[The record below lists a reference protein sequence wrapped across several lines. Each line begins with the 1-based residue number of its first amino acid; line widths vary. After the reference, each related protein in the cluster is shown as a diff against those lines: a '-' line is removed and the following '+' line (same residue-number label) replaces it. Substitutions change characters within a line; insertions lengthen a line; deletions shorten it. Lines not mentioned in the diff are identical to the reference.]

1 MRELFGPYVL
11 AEVRNQDNTINYQS
25 SIKKT
30 KELICQGANVIA
42 EATFSKD
49 NLFCMV
55 DLLVKNGDSYDI
67 YEVKSSDGF
76 TEKHLIDG
84 SFQYYVVSKVV
95 NVGKVYIVYVNDQ
108 YINPGKVDLEQLAKK
123 FDMTDY
129 AISESSKIEK
139 SIEAAN
145 NVVNSLV
152 EPKSNYKEACNDCGF
167 LKYCHE
173 PLLEKDSVLKL
184 YRQRQ
189 TYKDELVEN
198 GIDKV
203 DELFKLV
210 EVDKFNKKK
219 ESIFSEE
226 EILSLYKHSGID
238 QDHLNIVANL
248 VDDNFNFNVINEH
261 QVSEAIF
268 KDFVYEDIDNLNE
281 FFSDVKYPLHFI
293 DFEYFSHPY
302 PYFVGTK
309 PNERI
314 PFQYSLHIIESP
326 GAELRHVEYLKE
338 SFESPF
344 EELAQSLL
352 ANISLNGTIFVYNKG
367 ADGSILKDLA
377 IKSPENKNSFEKMHS
392 NIKDL
397 LVIFKKGWSYR
408 KGLYGDLSL
417 KSVLPV
423 YFPDDLELSY
433 KAINV
438 QNGNSAVEFW
448 RNIDSSNNKEEQIK
462 NLKEYCRIDTLGLF
476 KLYKY
481 FKEQLIIANKGVN

>member
-1 MRELFGPYVL
+1 MRELFGPYEL
-11 AEVRNQDNTINYQS
+11 AEARNQDNTINYQL
-25 SIKKT
+25 SISKT
-30 KELICQGANVIA
+30 KELISQGVNVIA

-55 DLLVKNGDSYDI
+55 DLLVKNGDNYDI

-84 SFQYYVVSKVV
+84 SFQYYVLSKVL

-108 YINPGKVDLEQLAKK
+108 YVNPGKVDLEKLTKK
-123 FDMTDY
+123 LEMTDY
-129 AISESSKIEK
+129 AISETSKIEK
-139 SIEAAN
+139 AIEAAN
-145 NVVNSLV
+145 NVVKSLI
-152 EPKSNYKEACNDCGF
+152 EPKAKYKEACNDCGF

-173 PLLEKDSVLKL
+173 PLLENNSVLKL

-189 TYKDELVEN
+189 TYKEELVEN

-210 EVDKFNKKK
+210 EVDKYNKNQ

-226 EILSLYKHSGID
+226 EILTLYKHSGID
-238 QDHLNIVANL
+238 QDHVAIVSNL

-261 QVSEAIF
+261 QVSELIF
-268 KDFVYEDIDNLNE
+268 KDFIYDDIEELNK

-302 PYFVGTK
+302 PYFFGTK

-314 PFQYSLHIIESP
+314 PFQYSLHIIDSP
-326 GAELRHVEYLKE
+326 GAEVRHVEYLKE

-344 EELAQSLL
+344 AEVAKSLL
-352 ANISLNGTIFVYNKG
+352 ENISLNGTIFVYNKG

-377 IKSPENKNSFEKMHS
+377 TKFPEYKDSFKKMHS

-408 KGLYGDLSL
+408 KGLYGDMSL
-417 KSVLPV
+417 KSVLPT
-423 YFPDDLELSY
+423 YFANDLELSY

-438 QNGNSAVEFW
+438 QNGTSAVEFW
-448 RNIDSSNNKEEQIK
+448 KNIDSSNNKEEQIK
-462 NLKEYCRIDTLGLF
+462 NLKEYCRIDTLGLV

-481 FKEQLIIANKGVN
+481 FKEQLIIANMGVN